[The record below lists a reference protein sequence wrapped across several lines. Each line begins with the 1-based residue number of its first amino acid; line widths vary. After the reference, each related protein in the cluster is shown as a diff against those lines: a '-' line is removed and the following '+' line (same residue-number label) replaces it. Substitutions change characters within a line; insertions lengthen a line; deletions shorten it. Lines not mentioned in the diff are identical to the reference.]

1 VFELWFVRH
10 GQTDWNVEQRIQ
22 GWLDVPLNRDGREQS
37 ERLAR
42 AMQNVPIQ
50 HIFSSDL
57 VRARETAEILARG
70 RNCPICLEPLLR
82 ERRFGPL
89 EGRRRTDVPGEASTA
104 DAVPYPPIDPA
115 LRDAETDSAFID
127 RARTFLEQVAHA
139 PLQGRVLAVTH
150 GGFIRAALMALGHEA
165 PAALHNTSVTKLRW
179 QNGWTV
185 EVVDWAEHLQD
196 SPCRAA
202 LESDLVK

>member
-22 GWLDVPLNRDGREQS
+22 GWLDVPLNRDGREQA

-42 AMQNVPIQ
+42 AIQNVSIQ

-57 VRARETAEILARG
+57 VRARETAQILARG
-70 RNCPICLEPLLR
+70 RNCPICLEPMLR

-89 EGRRRTDVPGEASTA
+89 EGQRRTDIPGSTSTA
-104 DAVPYPPIDPA
+104 EAVPYPPIDVT
-115 LRDAETDSAFID
+115 LRNMESDSAFID
-127 RARTFLEQVAHA
+127 RARAFLEQLTNL
-139 PLQGRVLAVTH
+139 PLKGRVLAVTH

-185 EVVDWAEHLQD
+185 DVVDWAEHLQD
-196 SPCRAA
+196 SPSGAA